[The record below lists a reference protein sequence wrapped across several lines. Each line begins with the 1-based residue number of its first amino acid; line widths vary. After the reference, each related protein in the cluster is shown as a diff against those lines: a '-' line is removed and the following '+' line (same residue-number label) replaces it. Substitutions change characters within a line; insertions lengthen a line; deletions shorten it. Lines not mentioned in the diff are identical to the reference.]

1 MNRSQVISSNVAAV
15 GYDPNAMTLEVEFKK
30 GGVYQYFN
38 VPPAVH
44 AAMVAAPSI
53 GHYFDINVKKA
64 GYVTKKV
71 SN

>member
-1 MNRSQVISSNVAAV
+1 MNRSPVISSNVASV
-15 GYDPNAMTLEVEFKK
+15 GYDPSTMTLEVEFKK

-44 AAMVAAPSI
+44 AAMVIAPSVGRYLDVNI
-53 GHYFDINVKKA
+53 KKA
-64 GYVTKKV
+64 GYAVKKV